1 MLWQR
6 FWWLRNEIHKVRD
19 AESVFGA
26 LVADL
31 MVAYTVRYIRC
42 FTGSTMNSVG

>member
-19 AESVFGA
+19 VESVFGA
-26 LVADL
+26 LVAC
-31 MVAYTVRYIRC
+31 TVRCIRC
-42 FTGSTMNSVG
+42 FSGSTMNSAG